1 MTGMSAKIL
10 ILMSDTGGGHR
21 ASAEAIAEAMAHL
34 YGDSVSVRIVDA
46 WKNHSPWPLN
56 RIGDTY
62 PWLVSNG
69 LWLWNMLWHT
79 DNKTWPPRILS
90 VVGASLAYRTMSK
103 MYRAERPDLVV
114 TVHPIINPV
123 ASRVLRKMLKSDIPY
138 AIVVTDLVRA
148 HPAWFC
154 CDADYC
160 MVPTEAAY
168 ERALR
173 YGMPPERVE
182 VVGQPVGLKFAAGM
196 GEKLYLRGVLHLD
209 LERPAVL
216 VIGGGEGMGPVYEI
230 ARAIASNVP
239 TAQLVIVAGRNAALK
254 EKLEATQWEIPT
266 RIYGFVTNM
275 PELMGASDLLVTK
288 AGPGTLSE
296 AFIAGLPVVISGF
309 IPGQE
314 EGNVD
319 YTLEHQAGVY
329 ASDPAEIGHLIREWL
344 RPGDE
349 TLSQM
354 AANAAGLARPEA
366 ALVIAQRLHHLLTHK
381 SAKHPIASRSSWRY
395 VGVRQIRRFRLLVA
409 KIGILHR
416 RQES

>member
-1 MTGMSAKIL
+1 MTGMSKKIL

-21 ASAEAIAEAMAHL
+21 ASAEAISEAMAHL
-34 YGDSVSVRIVDA
+34 YGDTISVRIVDA
-46 WKNHSPWPLN
+46 WKNHSPWPIN
-56 RIGDTY
+56 RIGDSY

-79 DNKTWPPRILS
+79 DNK
-90 VVGASLAYRTMSK
+90 MSK

-154 CDADYC
+154 CDADYYI
-160 MVPTEAAY
+160 VPTEAAY

-173 YGMPPERVE
+173 YGVPPERVE

-239 TAQLVIVAGRNAALK
+239 TAQLIIVAGRNAALK
-254 EKLEATQWEIPT
+254 EKLEATRWEIPT

-296 AFIAGLPVVISGF
+296 AFIAGLPVVISSF

-319 YTLEHQAGVY
+319 YTLEHHAGVY
-329 ASDPAEIGHLIREWL
+329 ASDPDEIGHLIRDWL
-344 RPGDE
+344 RPGGE
-349 TLSQM
+349 TLNQM

-381 SAKHPIASRSSWRY
+381 NVKRPIASRSSWRY
-395 VGVRQIRRFRLLVA
+395 VGVRQIRRFRLLFA
-409 KIGILHR
+409 KIGILHK

>member
-1 MTGMSAKIL
+1 MSKKIL

-34 YGDSVSVRIVDA
+34 YGDTITVRIVDA

-56 RIGDTY
+56 RIGDSY

-79 DNKTWPPRILS
+79 DNKTWPPRLLS
-90 VVGASLAYRTMSK
+90 VVGAPLVYRTMSK

-123 ASRVLRKMLKSDIPY
+123 ASRVLRKMVKSDIPY

-160 MVPTEAAY
+160 IVPTEGAY

-182 VVGQPVGLKFAAGM
+182 VVGQPVGLKFAAGV
-196 GEKLYLRGVLHLD
+196 GEKLYLRGALHMD

-239 TAQLVIVAGRNAALK
+239 PAQLIIVAGRNTALK
-254 EKLEATQWEIPT
+254 DKLEAIQWEIPT

-275 PELMGASDLLVTK
+275 PELMGASDILVTK

-319 YTLEHQAGVY
+319 YTLQHHAGVY
-329 ASDPAEIGHLIREWL
+329 ASDPEEIGRLIGEWL
-344 RPGDE
+344 RPGNN

-354 AANAAGLARPEA
+354 AANAARLARPEA
-366 ALVIAQRLHHLLTHK
+366 ALVIAHRLHHLLIQ
-381 SAKHPIASRSSWRY
+381 KHVKRPIASQSYWRY
-395 VGVRQIRRFRLLVA
+395 LGTRQIRRFRVFFA
-409 KIGILHR
+409 KIGILHK